1 MPNILYPPPRP
12 QSVGEVLDSAF
23 RIFGATLLKCL
34 PYSFLGIIVSHL
46 TTMYDVATGHPIV
59 QATLRVLQT
68 HDPLWWIL
76 LLVAV
81 FGTVTLTNAVL
92 LRQYA
97 LATGHSVS
105 TGSELATGA
114 RRVPGMLLIAMLLTL
129 AITATFIPLL
139 IVAWPLVGIGSS
151 SKALLPGVIWM
162 LVAVSVLLLISAS
175 WVAVRWICAGAVYL
189 LTDRGPVASMSYSW
203 QLTSGNFWRLS
214 VIYAVGVVL
223 IIVLYVLSS
232 VIGGVIALLLA
243 HGDVAVITAT
253 GAVVVTLL
261 GAVVTPFYSAL
272 LLAVFGD
279 VSVRREGADL
289 AQRISAPATQ

>member
-12 QSVGEVLDSAF
+12 QSVGEILDAAF

-34 PYSFLGIIVSHL
+34 PYSFLGVIVSHL
-46 TTMYDVATGHPIV
+46 TTMYDVASGHPIV
-59 QATLRVLQT
+59 PTTLRAQAT

-76 LLVAV
+76 FVVAV
-81 FGTVTLTNAVL
+81 FGTATLTNAVL

-97 LATGHSVS
+97 LATGHPVA
-105 TGSELATGA
+105 TGTELSTGA
-114 RRVPGMLLIAMLLTL
+114 RRVPGILLIAILMML
-129 AITATFIPLL
+129 AIVATLIPLL
-139 IVAWPLVGIGSS
+139 LVASLMTVGSS
-151 SKALLPGVIWM
+151 TPGLPLIWVIVGLCLLALV
-162 LVAVSVLLLISAS
+162 SAS
-175 WVAVRWICAGAVYL
+175 WAVVRWICAGTAYL
-189 LTDRGPVASMSYSW
+189 LTDRGPVASMSHSW

-214 VIYAVGVVL
+214 VIYTVGLVL

-232 VIGGVIALLLA
+232 VIGGVVALLLA

-261 GAVVTPFYSAL
+261 GAIVTPFYSAL

-279 VSVRREGADL
+279 LSVRREGADL
-289 AQRISAPATQ
+289 AQRLSAPATQ

>member
-1 MPNILYPPPRP
+1 
-12 QSVGEVLDSAF
+12 VGEILDSAF
-23 RIFGATLLKCL
+23 RIFGTTLLKCL
-34 PYSFLGIIVSHL
+34 PYSFLGVIVSHL

-59 QATLRVLQT
+59 PTTLRARQT

-76 LLVAV
+76 LVVAV

-97 LATGHSVS
+97 LATGHPAA
-105 TGSELATGA
+105 TGTELSTGA
-114 RRVPGMLLIAMLLTL
+114 RRVPGILLIAILMTL
-129 AITATFIPLL
+129 AVVATFIPLL
-139 IVAWPLVGIGSS
+139 FVASLMTVGSS
-151 SKALLPGVIWM
+151 TPAVPAVIWVFAG
-162 LVAVSVLLLISAS
+162 LCLLALISAS
-175 WVAVRWICAGAVYL
+175 WAVVRWICAGTVFL
-189 LTDRGPVASMSYSW
+189 LTDRGPVASMSHSW

-214 VIYAVGVVL
+214 VIYAVGIVL

-232 VIGGVIALLLA
+232 VIGGVAALLLA

-261 GAVVTPFYSAL
+261 GAIVTPFYSAL

-279 VSVRREGADL
+279 LSVRSEGADL
-289 AQRISAPATQ
+289 AQRLSAPAR

>member
-1 MPNILYPPPRP
+1 
-12 QSVGEVLDSAF
+12 
-23 RIFGATLLKCL
+23 
-34 PYSFLGIIVSHL
+34 
-46 TTMYDVATGHPIV
+46 MYDVATGHPIV